1 MSTVDNSFIG
11 VSPAKLNLFL
21 HVTGRRPDGYHNL
34 QTLFQLLD
42 WGDDIRISANLS
54 GKIRLTCPKIDLA
67 PQYNLAFKAAEALK
81 ARANDSRLG
90 ADIEIDKH
98 IPDGAGLG
106 GGSSN
111 AASVL
116 LVLNTLWQLNYKPS
130 DLAAIGRDLGAD
142 VPVFVQGHSAWAEG
156 VGEQLSPVV
165 LPETIFLVVK
175 PAVSIAT
182 AEIFQAEE
190 LTRDTPAITIATF
203 FEGRYRNDCE
213 QVVYRKFPEV
223 KAIAEWL
230 GHFGT
235 PRLTGTGSCVFL
247 ECQSEAQAAKIAQ
260 QVPAG
265 SQAFVAKGVNQSPIL
280 TALK

>member
-1 MSTVDNSFIG
+1 MTANETAFEG

-21 HVTGRRPDGYHNL
+21 HITGQRSDGYHHL
-34 QTLFQLLD
+34 QTVFQLLD
-42 WGDDIRISANLS
+42 WGDDIRIRANQSAE
-54 GKIRLTCPKIDLA
+54 ITLTCPKIPLA
-67 PQYNLAFKAAEALK
+67 PERNLAVKAALAL
-81 ARANDSRLG
+81 RAHADKLDLG
-90 ADIEIDKH
+90 AHIEIEKH

-116 LVLNTLWQLNYKPS
+116 LVLNKLWKLDLTADTL
-130 DLAAIGRDLGAD
+130 AEIGRELGAD
-142 VPVFVQGHSAWAEG
+142 IPVFVHGHSAWAEG
-156 VGEQLSPVV
+156 IGEHLTPVN
-165 LPETIFLVVK
+165 LPEKVFLVIK
-175 PAVSIAT
+175 PQVSIAT
-182 AEIFQAEE
+182 AEIFQTKE

-213 QVVYRKFPEV
+213 SVVFQKFPEV
-223 KAIAEWL
+223 KAVAEWL
-230 GHFGT
+230 GQYGT

-247 ECQSEAQAAKIAQ
+247 ECQSRAQAAKIAQ

-265 SQAFVAKGVNQSPIL
+265 SRAFVAQGVNQSPIV

>member
-1 MSTVDNSFIG
+1 MQANKTVFEG

-21 HVTGRRPDGYHNL
+21 HITGRRSDGYHNL

-42 WGDDIRISANLS
+42 WGDDLRITANQT
-54 GKIRLTCPKIDLA
+54 GKITLDCPKISLA
-67 PQYNLAFKAAEALK
+67 PEQNLAFKAALAL
-81 ARANDSRLG
+81 RAQSTNPNLG
-90 ADIEIDKH
+90 AHIEIDKH

-116 LVLNTLWQLNYKPS
+116 LVLNTLWQLQFKL
-130 DLAAIGRDLGAD
+130 DTLAAIGRNLGAD
-142 VPVFVQGHSAWAEG
+142 VPVFVHGQSAWAEG
-156 VGEQLSPVV
+156 IGEDLTPLI
-165 LPETIFLVVK
+165 LPESVFLVIK
-175 PAVSIAT
+175 PQVSIAT
-182 AEIFQAEE
+182 AEIFQAKE
-190 LTRDTPAITIATF
+190 LTRDTPAITIAAF

-213 QVVYRKFPEV
+213 SVVYQKFPEV

-230 GHFGT
+230 GQFGT

-247 ECQSEAQAAKIAQ
+247 ECQSKTQASKIAQ

-265 SQAFVAKGVNQSPIL
+265 SQAFVVQGVNQSPIL

>member
-1 MSTVDNSFIG
+1 MTIRGSVFEG

-21 HVTGRRPDGYHNL
+21 HITGKRSDGYHNL

-42 WGDDIRISANLS
+42 WGDPIRIQTNQT
-54 GKIRLTCPKIDLA
+54 GKITLTCPKIPLA
-67 PQYNLAFKAAEALK
+67 PERNLAFKAALAL
-81 ARANDSRLG
+81 RTYSGNSTLG
-90 ADIEIDKH
+90 AHIDIDKH

-116 LVLNTLWQLNYKPS
+116 LVLNKLWDLNLETSTLAKM
-130 DLAAIGRDLGAD
+130 GRDLGAD
-142 VPVFVQGHSAWAEG
+142 VPVFVHGQSAWAEG
-156 VGEQLSPVV
+156 VGEDLTPVE
-165 LPETIFLVVK
+165 LPKTVFLVVK
-175 PAVSIAT
+175 PPVSIAT
-182 AEIFQAEE
+182 AEIFRTKE
-190 LTRDTPAITIATF
+190 LTRDTPAITIAAF

-213 QVVYRKFPEV
+213 NVVFRKFQEV

-230 GHFGT
+230 GQFGT

-247 ECQSEAQAAKIAQ
+247 ECQSRAQAAKIAH

-265 SQAFVAKGVNQSPIL
+265 SQAFVAQGVNQSPII